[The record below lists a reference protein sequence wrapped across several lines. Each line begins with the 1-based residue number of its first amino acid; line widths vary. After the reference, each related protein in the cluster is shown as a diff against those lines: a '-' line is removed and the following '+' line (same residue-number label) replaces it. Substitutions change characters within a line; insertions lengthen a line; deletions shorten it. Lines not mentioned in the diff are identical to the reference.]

1 MFNIDVKMT
10 FAALLSIPFALIG
23 MIFIMFNKKY
33 MKANKAYSE
42 SMGSITS
49 DAVEYFKALPLSGF
63 STAVEK
69 VKTL

>member
-1 MFNIDVKMT
+1 
-10 FAALLSIPFALIG
+10 
-23 MIFIMFNKKY
+23 

-49 DAVEYFKALPLSGF
+49 DAVEYFKALPVVRI

-69 VKTL
+69 

>member
-1 MFNIDVKMT
+1 
-10 FAALLSIPFALIG
+10 

-63 STAVEK
+63 STVVEK